1 MTNLQYNMETK
12 IRALEYIIDCLIE
25 WYKEQ
30 LRNDNYLTSFTK
42 LKVIKLLFFVS
53 AVNATK
59 DNAGLLNIFNRFV
72 AMPFGPVESDIYN
85 QINISNI
92 GKYTVS
98 DKSLSV
104 GEEEQVMLEDGI
116 RVQIDNSIQRL
127 KDINPAL
134 VGYTAFELVDLSHK
148 WSCWQVVYNY
158 ALQINKGS
166 FPIPNQ
172 LIVESDKYYQI

>member
-1 MTNLQYNMETK
+1 
-12 IRALEYIIDCLIE
+12 
-25 WYKEQ
+25 
-30 LRNDNYLTSFTK
+30 
-42 LKVIKLLFFVS
+42 
-53 AVNATK
+53 
-59 DNAGLLNIFNRFV
+59 
-72 AMPFGPVESDIYN
+72 
-85 QINISNI
+85 
-92 GKYTVS
+92 
-98 DKSLSV
+98 
-104 GEEEQVMLEDGI
+104 MLEDGI